1 MISGLP
7 GVLGTSREREDY
19 LVHQGLE
26 TTVILSIVLQA
37 VPKGFW
43 SHLINNQDVVY
54 TKLNPIMGS
63 NFYI

>member
-7 GVLGTSREREDY
+7 GVLGTSSTEREDY
-19 LVHQGLE
+19 LLHQGLE

-43 SHLINNQDVVY
+43 AHLINNQGCSV
-54 TKLNPIMGS
+54 
-63 NFYI
+63 